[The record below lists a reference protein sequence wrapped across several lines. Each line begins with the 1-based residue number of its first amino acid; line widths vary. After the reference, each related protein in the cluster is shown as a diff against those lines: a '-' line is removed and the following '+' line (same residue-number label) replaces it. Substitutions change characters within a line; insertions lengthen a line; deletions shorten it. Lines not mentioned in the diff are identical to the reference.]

1 MAGVFELVLTDDPN
15 WERLIRDSDWRV
27 QGAHSGDATAASCAG
42 LVISEVGVVLLA
54 TQTSRQNV
62 TLHLL
67 KQPLPT
73 THCGTLSQMR
83 YPSAGRTKPKMII
96 DRRRFLQVGS
106 SSAAISLIPSTF
118 AETTQRQPI
127 IDVHLHAYP
136 ADAPI
141 PEAKNPA
148 TGKTVHL
155 KDGAA
160 HRAACFAEMKRLNI
174 VKAIVSGG
182 DGDRLAAATAWHD
195 ADPGRII
202 PGAGIR
208 GSEDTPL
215 PDLNVLRSDFKEG
228 RMRVLGEVTTQ
239 YAGLT
244 LDDPKYAAYLALA
257 EELDIPVALHT
268 GTMPPGMS
276 FDPCC
281 RTARAR
287 LGNPGLVEDALNRY
301 PKLRL
306 NLMHAGWPY
315 LDDTLSILFHYP
327 RGERGSGRDR
337 LAAATRGV
345 SPLSAGADACGVRQA
360 TNVRHRPDVLA

>member
-1 MAGVFELVLTDDPN
+1 
-15 WERLIRDSDWRV
+15 
-27 QGAHSGDATAASCAG
+27 
-42 LVISEVGVVLLA
+42 
-54 TQTSRQNV
+54 
-62 TLHLL
+62 
-67 KQPLPT
+67 
-73 THCGTLSQMR
+73 
-83 YPSAGRTKPKMII
+83 MII
-96 DRRRFLQVGS
+96 DRRRFLQLGS
-106 SSAAISLIPSTF
+106 SSAAIGLIPSTF
-118 AETTQRQPI
+118 AETPQRLPI

-136 ADAPI
+136 LDLPI
-141 PEAKNPA
+141 PAAVNPA
-148 TGKTVHL
+148 TGKAVKL

-160 HRAACFAEMKRLNI
+160 HRAACLAEMKRLNI
-174 VKAIVSGG
+174 VKAVVSGG
-182 DGDRLAAATAWHD
+182 DGDRLAAAMAWHE
-195 ADPGRII
+195 ADPSRII
-202 PGAGIR
+202 PGAGVR

-215 PDLNVLRSDFKEG
+215 PELSVLRSDFKEG

-244 LDDPKYAAYLALA
+244 LDDPKYAPYLALA

-315 LDDTLSILFHYP
+315 LDDTISILFNYP
-327 RGERGSGRDR
+327 QVNADLGAIDWLLPRAEFYNYLHSLMRAGFGKRLMFGTDQMYWPEGIAMAVDAVNSAPFLTPNEKRDIFYWN
-337 LAAATRGV
+337 AARFYK
-345 SPLSAGADACGVRQA
+345 LS
-360 TNVRHRPDVLA
+360 

>member
-1 MAGVFELVLTDDPN
+1 MDD
-15 WERLIRDSDWRV
+15 
-27 QGAHSGDATAASCAG
+27 
-42 LVISEVGVVLLA
+42 
-54 TQTSRQNV
+54 
-62 TLHLL
+62 
-67 KQPLPT
+67 T
-73 THCGTLSQMR
+73 T
-83 YPSAGRTKPKMII
+83 KMIL
-96 DRRRFLQVGS
+96 DRRRFLQLGS
-106 SSAAISLIPSTF
+106 SSIATGLIPSTL
-118 AETTQRQPI
+118 AETSQRPPI

-136 ADAPI
+136 SNAPI
-141 PEAKNPA
+141 PAATNPA
-148 TGKTVHL
+148 TGKIVKL

-160 HRAACFAEMKRLNI
+160 HRAACMAEMKRLNI
-174 VKAIVSGG
+174 VKAVVSGG
-182 DGDRLAAATAWHD
+182 DGDRLAAATSWYE

-202 PGAGIR
+202 PGAGVR

-215 PDLNVLRSDFKEG
+215 PDLSVLRSAFTEG

-244 LDDPKYAAYLALA
+244 LDDPKYAPYLALA

-287 LGNPGLVEDALNRY
+287 LGNPGLVEEALNRY
-301 PKLRL
+301 PKMRL

-327 RGERGSGRDR
+327 EVNADLGAIDWLLPRAEFHNYLHSLMRAGFGKR
-337 LAAATRGV
+337 LMFGTDQMYWPEGIAMAVDAV
-345 SPLSAGADACGVRQA
+345 NSAPFLSAAEKRDIFYSNAARFYK
-360 TNVRHRPDVLA
+360 LS